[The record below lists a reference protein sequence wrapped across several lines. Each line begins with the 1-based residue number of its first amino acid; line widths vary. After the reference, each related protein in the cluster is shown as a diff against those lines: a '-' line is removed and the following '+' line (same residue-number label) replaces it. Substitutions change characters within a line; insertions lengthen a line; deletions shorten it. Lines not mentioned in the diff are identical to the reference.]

1 MTDPDNTSAAQSV
14 ILGSVPAPLLE
25 IIKAGSNGKINWD
38 FYANLSA
45 DH

>member
-1 MTDPDNTSAAQSV
+1 MTDPNNIAAAQSV
-14 ILGSVPAPLLE
+14 IPGGVPAPLLE
-25 IIKAGSNGKINWD
+25 IIKAGSNGKINRH